1 MRTLIIPMA
10 LSTLLG
16 VLSSPGMEPVVR
28 GEAPRDMS
36 KNARDSIAMAI
47 EKDRKETEQW
57 LKSSPSSYLA
67 AIQRVDF
74 GERTKLTVGRAE
86 DNDVRIDDREVAE
99 HHLSVTVMG
108 DSFRVDAEDPGAF
121 FSTSGPAVR
130 SASVGPSAVKVGR
143 FSIRLSHQRFPS
155 LIVFDPSSA
164 RFEEYRGLKYFPVN
178 LAYRFVLSLKANP
191 RADTVEILSTRGNR
205 RKGLRVGWFDFKV
218 GKTACRLEVTRLLEP
233 GMLENSYSV
242 FFRDR
247 TSGKESYPVGRY
259 VEVEQLADK
268 HFILDFNSAY
278 NPACAFSPHYN
289 CPIPPEANNLRVRIP
304 AGEMDAH
311 YMEH

>member
-1 MRTLIIPMA
+1 MRTLFIPLA

-16 VLSSPGMEPVVR
+16 VVSSPAVEHVIR
-28 GEAPRDMS
+28 GEDPRDMS
-36 KNARDSIAMAI
+36 KNARDSIVMAL

-74 GERTKLTVGRAE
+74 GDRTTLTVGRAR
-86 DNDVRIDDREVAE
+86 DNDVQIDDREFAE

-108 DSFRVDAEDPGAF
+108 DSFRVDAKDSGASF
-121 FSTSGPAVR
+121 LTNGPPVR
-130 SASVGPSAVKVGR
+130 SASVGPSSVKIGR
-143 FSIRLSHQRFPS
+143 FSIRLSHQKLPS

-164 RFEEYRGLKYFPVN
+164 RFQEYKGLKYFPVN
-178 LAYRFVLSLKANP
+178 LAYRYVLSLKASP

-205 RKGLRVGWFDFKV
+205 RKGLRVGWFEFTV
-218 GKTACRLEVTRLLEP
+218 GKTACRLDVTRLLEP
-233 GMLENSYSV
+233 GILENSYSV

-259 VEVEQLADK
+259 VEVEQQADK
-268 HFILDFNSAY
+268 RFILDFNSAY

-311 YMEH
+311 YVEK